1 MTSRIPNSIAQK
13 RKERG
18 LSQDALSKKL
28 GITITQLSRLEN
40 GKSSMTQ
47 ARMQQIADVLEVKP
61 QELYLAPHQTGELNL
76 DIMHSIIEQLDTL
89 LQRLE
94 LSVPSKKR
102 ADLCIAIY
110 KMETKR
116 LEKDG
121 LSSGDVNVSEY
132 EDILETMAK

>member
-1 MTSRIPNSIAQK
+1 MTIKIPNSIAQK

-18 LSQDALSKKL
+18 LSQDALSQRL
-28 GITITQLSRLEN
+28 GLTVTQLSRIEN

-47 ARMQQIADVLEVKP
+47 ARMKQIADILGVKP

-76 DIMHSIIEQLDTL
+76 DIMHAIIEQLDEL
-89 LQRLE
+89 LQRLG

-102 ADLCIAIY
+102 ADLCVAIY

-121 LSSGDVNVSEY
+121 LSSSDVNVTEY
-132 EDILETMAK
+132 EDMLGTLVE

>member
-47 ARMQQIADVLEVKP
+47 TRMQQIADVLEVKP

-76 DIMHSIIEQLDTL
+76 DIMHAIIEQLDESLTRLNITL
-89 LQRLE
+89 
-94 LSVPSKKR
+94 PSKKR
-102 ADLCIAIY
+102 ADLCIALY
-110 KMETKR
+110 RKETKR
-116 LEKDG
+116 LEKEG
-121 LSSGDVNVSEY
+121 LSSSDVDVSEY
-132 EDILETMAK
+132 EDILETMAD